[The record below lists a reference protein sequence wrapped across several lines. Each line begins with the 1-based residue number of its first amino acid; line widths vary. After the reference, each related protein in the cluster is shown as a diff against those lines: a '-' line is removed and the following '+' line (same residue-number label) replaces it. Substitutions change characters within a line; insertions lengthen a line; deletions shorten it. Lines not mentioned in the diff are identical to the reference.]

1 MKRVIL
7 SLSAVFALVVIIAVF
22 SCEKAIISNENES
35 GDANGNLKVT
45 VFEIEKTPF
54 ASLTRTVEN
63 ASAVVT
69 RLNFA
74 VYDTDGAR
82 LKQINQEL
90 GKNADFGTASFQ
102 LEEGTY
108 QLVVVGH
115 SSKSNPTMTNPAKI
129 QFSNP
134 SSSGGTGFTDT
145 FYYYGTMVVGS
156 STAQV
161 NISMKRATAMFRL
174 KTADTKPTAVKRF
187 QFYYE
192 GGSGTLDATTGYG
205 CVASKQS
212 VFVDAT
218 ESGCQQFEMYTFPHQ
233 EEDEVTFTVKALGAN
248 DNILYMKEFANVKMQ
263 RNCITQYTGNFFTGD
278 DVDVTP
284 VDEPDEPDSSE
295 PSSIVVKV
303 DPEWGKTFDFTF

>member
-7 SLSAVFALVVIIAVF
+7 SLSAVFALVVIFTVF

-35 GDANGNLKVT
+35 GDAKGNLKVT

-82 LKQINQEL
+82 LKQVNQEL

-115 SSKSNPTMTNPAKI
+115 SSNGNPTMTNPAKI
-129 QFSNP
+129 QFDNSDGYSDTFLYSEDVTIVADPVNLSLTLHRIVALCRFVITDDYP
-134 SSSGGTGFTDT
+134 QDVAKMQFKYTGGSGAFDATTGLGCVNSKQEHVFDIIDGQKQFDLYTFLHSTEGTIRLTVTVYDHHDNVLYERTFTDVPMQQNHIT
-145 FYYYGTMVVGS
+145 WYSGNYFT
-156 STAQV
+156 
-161 NISMKRATAMFRL
+161 
-174 KTADTKPTAVKRF
+174 
-187 QFYYE
+187 
-192 GGSGTLDATTGYG
+192 GGSGTTNISITIN
-205 CVASKQS
+205 
-212 VFVDAT
+212 T
-218 ESGCQQFEMYTFPHQ
+218 EWDGESHLTF
-233 EEDEVTFTVKALGAN
+233 
-248 DNILYMKEFANVKMQ
+248 
-263 RNCITQYTGNFFTGD
+263 
-278 DVDVTP
+278 
-284 VDEPDEPDSSE
+284 
-295 PSSIVVKV
+295 
-303 DPEWGKTFDFTF
+303 

>member
-82 LKQINQEL
+82 LKQVNQEL

-129 QFSNP
+129 QFTNS
-134 SSSGGTGFTDT
+134 TGYTDT
-145 FYYYGTMVVGS
+145 FLFSDDVTIGGETVRKEVSLDRIVALCRFVV
-156 STAQV
+156 TDA
-161 NISMKRATAMFRL
+161 FP
-174 KTADTKPTAVKRF
+174 ADVRKMR
-187 QFYYE
+187 FYYT
-192 GGSGTLDATTGYG
+192 GGSGAFNAATGLGT
-205 CVASKQS
+205 VNSKQ
-212 VFVDAT
+212 T
-218 ESGCQQFEMYTFPHQ
+218 M
-233 EEDEVTFTVKALGAN
+233 
-248 DNILYMKEFANVKMQ
+248 
-263 RNCITQYTGNFFTGD
+263 
-278 DVDVTP
+278 
-284 VDEPDEPDSSE
+284 
-295 PSSIVVKV
+295 
-303 DPEWGKTFDFTF
+303 TFDVGAGQKQFDLFTFLHDQYGDIALKVTALDNADNVLYERDFDVPMEQNHITWLSGAFFGGSGSSSTTITGVTVNTDWAGETHITF